1 MPQRANPQ
9 LTRTLDAIRRIIRV
23 LRRSTPQSE
32 RDVGIGGAQLFVL
45 QQLADSPAGSV
56 NELAERTYTHQSS
69 VSVVVER
76 LVEQGLVARRPAAGD
91 RRRRELR
98 LTPAGRRLVER
109 APVPGQV
116 RLIEGL
122 LALPAR
128 QLRTLERLL
137 GRVVREM
144 GAESE
149 RPEMLF
155 VEEERR
161 RRQSTARSSGRRQLL
176 QKTSRGRRKTRPAR
190 PRR

>member
-1 MPQRANPQ
+1 LSTNHPRV
-9 LTRTLDAIRRIIRV
+9 TGILDAIRRIIRA
-23 LRRSTPQSE
+23 LRRSTRESE
-32 RDVGIGGAQLFVL
+32 REVGIGGAQLFVL

-76 LVEQGLVARRPAAGD
+76 LVEQGLVARRPAPGD

-98 LTPAGRRLVER
+98 LTPAGKRLVER

-122 LALPAR
+122 LALPAA
-128 QLRTLERLL
+128 QIRTLERLL
-137 GRVVREM
+137 ERVVKEM
-144 GAESE
+144 GAGSE
-149 RPEMLF
+149 LPEMLF
-155 VEEERR
+155 VEEEPA
-161 RRQSTARSSGRRQLL
+161 RRQSRARSSGRRQRS
-176 QKTSRGRRKTRPAR
+176 QKTSRGKRKIRPAR

>member
-1 MPQRANPQ
+1 
-9 LTRTLDAIRRIIRV
+9 LTRTLDAIRRIIQV
-23 LRRSTPQSE
+23 LRRSTGQSE
-32 RDVGIGGAQLFVL
+32 RDVGIGAAQLFVL
-45 QQLADSPAGSV
+45 QQLSNSPAGSV

-76 LVEQGLVARRPAAGD
+76 LVEQGLVVRRPGADD

-98 LTPAGRRLVER
+98 LTPAGKRLVAR

-116 RLIEGL
+116 RLIDGL
-122 LALPAR
+122 LALPAT

-144 GAESE
+144 GAELE

-155 VEEERR
+155 VEEVRGRR
-161 RRQSTARSSGRRQLL
+161 HSRDRSSGRRQLL